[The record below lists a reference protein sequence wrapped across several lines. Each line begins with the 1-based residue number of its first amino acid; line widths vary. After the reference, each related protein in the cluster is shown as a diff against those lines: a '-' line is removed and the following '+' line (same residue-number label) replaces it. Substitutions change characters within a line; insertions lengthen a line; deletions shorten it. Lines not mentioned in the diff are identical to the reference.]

1 MTMRRGGREDAMR
14 WMKIDEARRYAGG
27 VSRKLIYR
35 AVATGSLRAAR
46 VGAGR
51 SLLFHDHWI
60 DEWLVESAKSLADVG
75 ANLESDGSRLRL
87 VKKIS

>member
-1 MTMRRGGREDAMR
+1 MTMKGGGREAPMR
-14 WMKIDEARRYAGG
+14 WMKIDEARQYAGG

-35 AVATGSLRAAR
+35 AVASGNLKVAK

-60 DEWLVESAKSLADVG
+60 DEWLTASAQRAGEV
-75 ANLESDGSRLRL
+75 ATPQLEHSRLRL
-87 VKKIS
+87 VK

>member
-1 MTMRRGGREDAMR
+1 MR
-14 WMKIDEARRYAGG
+14 WMKVDEARRYAGG

-35 AVATGSLRAAR
+35 AVANGTLRAAR

-60 DEWLVESAKSLADVG
+60 DEWLVECATPTDHSARDAG
-75 ANLESDGSRLRL
+75 SDDSHLRL
-87 VKKIS
+87 VTKAS